1 MKKTYNNYLVLILWI
16 SINYMGMNEKIESI
30 DNIQ

>member
-1 MKKTYNNYLVLILWI
+1 MKKKLQQLVLILWT
-16 SINYMGMNEKIESI
+16 SFNCKGMNEKIESI

>member
-1 MKKTYNNYLVLILWI
+1 MKKTYNSYLVLILWI
-16 SINYMGMNEKIESI
+16 SINYMGMNEKNESI